1 MRILVVEDDNR
12 VAAALQD
19 ALSQRGYDVARAA
32 TAAAALET
40 CTGGRRIDL
49 VLLDLGLPDL
59 NGAQLAV
66 RLREVTTAPVIVVTA
81 LGDVTSRVD
90 LLRRGADDYVVKPF
104 AIAELLARITAV
116 LRRTRAGEAPPEEP
130 IEIGDVRIDYGARIV
145 TVAEEPVTLTR
156 LEFDVLA
163 TLARAGGQVVARQ
176 RLLVEV
182 WDTDWQGM
190 ERSLEVH
197 VGNLRA
203 KLDRP
208 GLIETVRGIGYRLRR

>member
-1 MRILVVEDDNR
+1 
-12 VAAALQD
+12 
-19 ALSQRGYDVARAA
+19 LSQRGYRVARAA
-32 TAAAALET
+32 TAAAALEA
-40 CTGGRRIDL
+40 CSGGRRVDL

-59 NGAQLAV
+59 DGAEVAV
-66 RLREVTTAPVIVVTA
+66 RLRETAAIPVIVVTA
-81 LGDVTSRVD
+81 RGDVTSRVD
-90 LLRRGADDYVVKPF
+90 VLRRGADDYVVKPF
-104 AIAELLARITAV
+104 AIAELLARIEAV
-116 LRRTRAGEAPPEEP
+116 LRRTGAGVRSAGDAV
-130 IEIGDVRIDYGARIV
+130 EIDDLRIDFGARIV
-145 TVAEEPVTLTR
+145 TVAGVAVTLTR

-163 TLARAGGQVVARQ
+163 TLARAAGTVVDRQ

-208 GLIETVRGIGYRLRR
+208 RLIETVRSVGYRLAIPRPAG